1 MRRAFRDTGFT
12 VIELLV
18 SVSLMALIGAA
29 LVSALSG
36 GVKVWQRAQSFGTQ
50 RQAALIAFSQLRT
63 DLQNAQRSGLVPFK
77 GTYHEVAYAAIEED
91 AATDGLPVIGAR
103 GYFHD
108 EARQQLCRAFVPYRH
123 LRTQRLTSGCQ
134 AVLEG
139 VTRVRLGYFG
149 SDESSS
155 ALGWHDRWDSADL
168 PMAVKVEL
176 TIQQERRAEPSTH
189 TFVVFLTGASREK
202 GS

>member
-1 MRRAFRDTGFT
+1 MRRAFRETGFT

-18 SVSLMALIGAA
+18 SISLMALIGAA

-36 GVKVWQRAQSFGTQ
+36 GVKVWQRTQAFGTH

-77 GTYHEVAYAAIEED
+77 GTYDEVAYAAIEED
-91 AATDGLPVIGAR
+91 AAADGLPVIGAR

-108 EARQQLCRAFVPYRH
+108 EASQRLCRAFVPYRR
-123 LRTQRLTSGCQ
+123 LRTQRLTGECQ
-134 AVLEG
+134 TVLEG

-149 SDESSS
+149 ANETSR
-155 ALGWHDRWDSADL
+155 AMGWHERWDSADL

-189 TFVVFLTGASREK
+189 AFVVFLTGSARTP
-202 GS
+202 G

>member
-1 MRRAFRDTGFT
+1 MRRAAARAGFT

-36 GVKVWQRAQSFGTQ
+36 GMKVWQRAKTFGTH

-63 DLQNAQRSGLVPFK
+63 DLLNAQRFALVPFK
-77 GTYHEVAYAAIEED
+77 GAYEDVAYATIEED

-103 GYFHD
+103 GYFYD
-108 EARQQLCRAFVPYRH
+108 AARQRLCRAFVPYRR
-123 LRTQRLTSGCQ
+123 LRTQRLTGGCQ
-134 AVLEG
+134 AALEG
-139 VTRVRLGYFG
+139 VTRVRFSYFG
-149 SDESSS
+149 ADEAGR
-155 ALGWHDRWDSADL
+155 ALGWHERWDSADL

-176 TIQQERRAEPSTH
+176 TVQPERQAEPSTH
-189 TFVVFLTGASREK
+189 AFVVFLPGASRK
-202 GS
+202 QG